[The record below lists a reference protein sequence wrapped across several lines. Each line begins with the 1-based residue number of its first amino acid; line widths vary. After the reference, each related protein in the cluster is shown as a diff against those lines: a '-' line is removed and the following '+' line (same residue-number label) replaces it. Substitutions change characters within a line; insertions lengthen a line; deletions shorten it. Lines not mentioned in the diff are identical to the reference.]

1 MTEQERFEAFNRY
14 RQAGIRYRLARRVA
28 TEVRAID
35 QWDRA
40 EMDEALNYA
49 REQLVKQFCEMVGAG
64 LINGAERGLYEL
76 LKAGE

>member
-1 MTEQERFEAFNRY
+1 MTEQERFEAFTRF
-14 RQAGIRYRLARRVA
+14 RRAGIRYRLARRVA

-40 EMDEALNYA
+40 EMEDACNHA
-49 REQLVKQFCEMVGAG
+49 REQLVHEFCVMVGAG

-76 LKAGE
+76 LKAGK